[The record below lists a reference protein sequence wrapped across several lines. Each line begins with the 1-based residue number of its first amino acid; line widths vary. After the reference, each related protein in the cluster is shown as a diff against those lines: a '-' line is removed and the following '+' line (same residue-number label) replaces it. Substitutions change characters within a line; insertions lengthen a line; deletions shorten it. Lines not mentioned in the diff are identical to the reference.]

1 MFTKEEKAVIRS
13 AMVRRYN
20 KGAYTHNYIFGFI
33 RNKMVYAVQVDN
45 ASDLLSL
52 LTYAEKRS
60 GNGWVLKYRPTKAQQ
75 EIILANAS
83 RVEIL
88 GSAEWME
95 VERLNFKN
103 NRGDAFEYHACKRWD
118 GEQPANRAE
127 KFTTCGD
134 FWTKD
139 GKHFQCKYGASTGA
153 ASFTDEAALGR
164 MGL

>member
-1 MFTKEEKAVIRS
+1 MFTNEEKTIISS

-33 RNKMVYAVQVDN
+33 RNKVVYAVQVNN
-45 ASDLLSL
+45 AGDLLPA

-60 GNGWVLKYRPTKAQQ
+60 GGWSLRYRPTKAQQ
-75 EIILANAS
+75 EIILANAQ

-88 GSAEWME
+88 GSAEWLE
-95 VERLNFKN
+95 AEKLNFKN
-103 NRGDAFEYHACKRWD
+103 NRGDTFEYHACKRWN

-134 FWTKD
+134 FWTED

-153 ASFTDEAALGR
+153 ATFTDEATLYRLG
-164 MGL
+164 L

>member
-1 MFTKEEKAVIRS
+1 MFTTDEKIVIRS

-45 ASDLLSL
+45 AGDLLNS

-60 GNGWVLKYRPTKAQQ
+60 GGWSLRYRPTKAQQ
-75 EIILANAS
+75 EIILANAQ

-88 GSAEWME
+88 GSADWLEAE
-95 VERLNFKN
+95 KLNFKN
-103 NRGDAFEYHACKRWD
+103 NRGDAFEYHACKRWN
-118 GEQPANRAE
+118 GTQPANRAE

-134 FWTKD
+134 FWTED
-139 GKHFQCKYGASTGA
+139 RKHFQCKYGASTGA
-153 ASFTDEAALGR
+153 ATFTDEKTLANLG
-164 MGL
+164 L

>member
-1 MFTKEEKAVIRS
+1 MFTNEEKATIRS
-13 AMVRRYN
+13 AIVRRYN

-33 RNKMVYAVQVDN
+33 RNKLVYAVQLDN
-45 ASDLLSL
+45 ASDLINS

-60 GNGWVLKYRPTKAQQ
+60 GGWSLRYRPTKAQQ
-75 EIILANAS
+75 ELILVNAS

-88 GSAEWME
+88 GTADWLE
-95 VERLNFKN
+95 VEKLNFKN
-103 NRGDAFEYHACKRWD
+103 NRGDAFEYHACKRWN

-134 FWTKD
+134 FWTED

-153 ASFTDEAALGR
+153 ATFTDEATLGR